1 MTYHYAKPLLKSLC
15 LTEIRFSA
23 NTITNTTPLN
33 KIVFTY
39 KNATRKEQG
48 YLKGELIEKVELLSK
63 VEVFTNNLLFRRYQ
77 ITHKTDALGYDR
89 VERLQEFNGLG
100 EPANPIVFTYN
111 ESSGATIENNYFPSN
126 IAHEL
131 NPNFTGDFDGDGRL
145 DFVVDNKVYFKLYEG
160 GQTQTTLPFT
170 TNTRNYFPATVMQY
184 YDNKLYQRNS
194 IINAMETPGKI
205 EFNALT
211 FVSTNGTVTHLAKS
225 ISINN
230 QYTVSEEYVDYSGT
244 APTNNNCDYS
254 QSQIAKI
261 EYLEG
266 DFNGDGI
273 SEVLFSRRKNEH
285 RHFVHGTYED
295 NHNQEPIIT
304 YSCEMT
310 VTDEGVESFWVDFNT
325 ATSNL
330 IDSNGFQKLNINV
343 FQDGFKRFAMDFN
356 SDGKTDILLINTSN
370 NSYNIYSFVNS
381 TTAPFV
387 ALEIIGQGVIDE
399 YATDKQILFGDFN
412 GDSKPDIMLPDVGGE
427 GCDGCN
433 LWHIYYSNPR
443 TDNGNFFVKNSM
455 NIMEYRPFTG
465 DSYETFWIS
474 QKYFAI
480 DINKDGK
487 SDLVRFQTDKYQPSW
502 FYDPKDIDTK
512 WWTNIYI
519 NNLGLNNT
527 FTHVYQSPWYH
538 DSDYR
543 DYAIPIV
550 GDYKHNGVNKDML
563 VIWGDSYF
571 DKRITYI
578 DYKKDFIIDNQLKEV
593 SQSNGAIVD
602 RVFYKSLD
610 QDGTGFYYA
619 TNSLNYPFL
628 ELERIPS
635 SQVVSQIHNITLG
648 VTRKQDFV
656 YGGLS
661 IKMDGLGMIGFQFT
675 RRSSWYINENDTKI
689 WSSKSNNVLQRGAT
703 VDENNYLFK
712 NDNYTPI
719 SKKTNVF
726 NTATDPITKRFTI
739 LLQSQTQKDFLT
751 NVVKQKTFNTYSTDY
766 YLPTQT
772 TDETLLNGVVQS
784 RTISNTVFE
793 NNVTGT
799 GANYYIGRPKE
810 TTTTTTLFVNTL
822 NGQPDTKT
830 SNEKTFYFNGNV
842 LRTEKKANNSAET
855 LIETFEYFT
864 NSLLKKRTLTAT
876 GVTDPLEQI
885 APRSTSYTYDPTN
898 RFVKTITDT
907 EGLVTTNL
915 TYHDRYGTV
924 LSQRNHLNQ
933 TTSTLIDNWGKQ
945 TEVKDFLNKKIT
957 YSYTR
962 SAQNEFTT
970 TQTGDDGSM
979 SSNTKDVLGRE
990 IKVGSRNL
998 NNLWSYINT
1007 EYDHL
1012 SRKFKVSEPFYS
1024 TPTQWNTITY
1034 DDYNRPIINTS
1045 YTGKSIYTTYNGLSV
1060 TVNDNV
1066 MSKTKTMNAV
1076 GLNITAIDNPGGT
1089 INYKYDA
1096 NGNLLE
1102 SDYDGIKITMQYD
1115 NWGKKTYLHDTS
1127 AGTYTYKYNILGEI
1141 IKETTPK
1148 GQTTYTLNNVGKVI
1162 SKKIL
1167 GDGVD
1172 MTTNYTYDATKKWLT
1187 NMQVINPIDGNST
1200 YIYTYDTTG
1209 TAPTQQ
1215 LKKTEERLHLP
1226 GQTTPYAVFVKDLT
1240 FDTFG
1245 RVNTENSTASAH
1257 DKSSSKT
1264 ITHQYKN
1271 GVKYRILDGTAIKW
1285 ELNQVNEKGQLTSAT
1300 FGNGIE
1306 TANSYDAFGF
1316 YKQFKHTKAG
1326 NTVMQLDFTFDP
1338 VLGNLQKRYSS
1349 LYGIEEKFGYDQQDR
1364 LVTTEFLGGIFQ
1376 EYQFETASN
1385 DNFGFEPY
1393 NLQPLQEIVVLGG
1406 KLSVTTNYQ
1415 SGTQKH
1421 LGTNLMGKKFKI
1433 NFNVFKNPGDNVIFR
1448 IVEKDPSGDVL
1459 NDIVTDY
1466 NHINN
1471 VEYLV
1476 ETNNPI
1482 YLVWE
1487 IVNIPVNPIDVND
1500 PIGIFQPRLA
1510 NRDRFI
1516 DILDPNDP
1524 IEIDPND
1531 PIDPVAPDKV
1541 FYLDNIVIRNIVIE
1555 RQDYDN
1561 RGRITENKI
1570 GSYNYTVPNKPYQ
1583 NSTIDVSNAVY
1594 TTYQNLGK
1602 LDISYNTFKAPIYIE
1617 LEGKERIDFGYN
1629 TNHQR
1634 TVMYYG
1640 DANANKF
1647 NRKYR
1652 RYYSADGSM
1661 EIRHEPSANKVEFIT
1676 YIDGTAYSSNLIVK
1690 SDGITQNYVYL
1701 HRDYQGTILA
1711 LTNDAG
1717 VLVEKRHFD
1726 AWGELKQVHDGAGNA
1741 LAKLTILDRGYTG
1754 HEHLQTVGLI
1764 HMNGRLYDPAIH
1776 RFLQPDNYVQDPYN
1790 TQNYNR
1796 YGYCYNNPLKYT
1808 DPSGEELV
1816 SAIAW
1821 GAGIAL
1827 ASYFLTSIMTDQ
1839 PLTLMGAL
1847 KSIAIGAISG
1857 AVTFGIGE
1865 LFNGVGTF
1873 ALKAT
1878 YQALAHGTFQGL
1890 VSGVQGGGFWTGF
1903 AAGAISSMASS
1914 LYQGVGHDNAGWHGI
1929 GGCGATGETG
1939 MIIFGT
1945 VMGGASATLTG
1956 GNFWQG
1962 AATGLM
1968 VSALNHAQKH
1978 GGDLDDDVKINTEKK
1993 TVEVTRTND
2002 SGDRIFVDGVEVM
2015 GTPKG
2020 FMNDILIDDGYSFSM
2035 KGPQPVGMAL
2045 TDFALSI
2052 FGTKGAFSFLGNAT
2066 NISQKSAQFVIRHS
2080 NFFNKGNWWRL
2091 GYGYNPTT
2099 ALKNLRLAWGAHPK
2113 HLNEVPKILQPL
2125 NKYIRNIGGGHKHFE
2140 NWKPN

>member
-1 MTYHYAKPLLKSLC
+1 MKKLIIFTLFIYNFVYAQNYHDTQGKLEISDGGQAAFTLPIAMPPSIKDVGPTINLTYNHSSVGGIVGQGWNIGQISTITRISTRQDIDGFRDGMDYDANDKLALDGQRLLLKQGTYWGSGSEYETEVQSNTKIQLMGTGANIYFIVTNPDGSQAWYGNFGGMNATDLNSFYIVRFQDVYGNFMTYHYAKPMLKSLC

-23 NTITNTTPLN
+23 NTNTNDTPLN

-48 YLKGELIEKVELLSK
+48 YLKGELIEKVELLQK
-63 VEVFTNNLLFRRYQ
+63 VEVFTNNLLFRRYEV
-77 ITHKTDALGYDR
+77 THTTDALGYDR
-89 VERLQEFNGLG
+89 VQKLQEFNGLG
-100 EPANPIVFTYN
+100 EPANPVVFSYN
-111 ESSGATIENNYFPSN
+111 ETSSATIENNYFPNSMVDQ
-126 IAHEL
+126 L
-131 NPNFTGDFDGDGRL
+131 NPTFTGDFDGDGRL
-145 DFVVDNKVYFKLYEG
+145 DFVVDNKVYFKLYQG
-160 GQTQTTLPFT
+160 LDLYSSLPFS
-170 TNTRNYFPATVMQY
+170 TNARNHFPATLISG
-184 YDNKLYQRNS
+184 NKLNQKQS
-194 IINAMETPGKI
+194 LITAIETPGRI
-205 EFNALT
+205 DFSFRT
-211 FVSTNGTVTHLAKS
+211 YSTNQGLSTTLGNLKTVF
-225 ISINN
+225 INN

-285 RHFVHGTYED
+285 RHFVHGTYEN

-304 YSCEMT
+304 HSCEMT
-310 VTDEGVESFWVDFNT
+310 VTDEGVESFWVDFNP

-343 FQDGFKRFAMDFN
+343 FQDGFKRYAIDFN
-356 SDGKTDILLINTSN
+356 SDGKTDILLINTYN
-370 NSYNIYSFVNS
+370 NSYFIYSFVNS
-381 TTAPFV
+381 TSAPFV
-387 ALEIIGQGVIDE
+387 SLEIIGQGVIDE
-399 YATDKQILFGDFN
+399 FATDKQILFGDFN
-412 GDSKPDIMLPDVGGE
+412 GDGKPDIMLPDVGGE

-443 TDNGNFFVKNSM
+443 IDNGNFFVKNSM
-455 NIMEYRPFTG
+455 NIMEYRPDTG
-465 DSYETFWIS
+465 NAYQTFRIS
-474 QKYFAI
+474 QQYFAI

-487 SDLVRFQTDKYQPSW
+487 TDLVRFQSDVYQPKPFW
-502 FYDPKDIDTK
+502 DPKNLDNK

-519 NNLGLNNT
+519 NNLGLNNS
-527 FTHVYQSPWYH
+527 FTHVYQSPTDH
-538 DSDYR
+538 ANNFPGHAS
-543 DYAIPIV
+543 IIV
-550 GDYKHNGVNKDML
+550 TDYKYKGISNDMFVLWRHNSN
-563 VIWGDSYF
+563 F
-571 DKRITYI
+571 QRAITYI
-578 DYKKDFIIDNQLKEV
+578 DYKKDFTIDNQLKEV

-602 RVFYKSLD
+602 RVFYKGLE
-610 QDGTGFYYA
+610 QDGTGFYKA
-619 TNSLNYPFL
+619 NNSLNYPFL

-648 VTRKQDFV
+648 TTRKQDFK
-656 YGGLS
+656 YSGLS
-661 IKMDGLGMIGFQFT
+661 IKMDGLGMIGYKAT
-675 RRSSWYINENDTKI
+675 GRSSWYINNNDKRI
-689 WSSKSNNVLQRGAT
+689 WNYKENNVLQRGAT
-703 VDENNYLFK
+703 AKEINLLVTH
-712 NDNYTPI
+712 DNQLI
-719 SKKTNVF
+719 SFLSEKTNVF
-726 NTATDPITKRFTI
+726 NTSTDAVSKRFVM
-739 LLQSQTQKDFLT
+739 LLQSQKNRDFLT
-751 NVVKQKTFNTYSTDY
+751 GIEKQKTFNLYDPIY
-766 YLPTQT
+766 FLPTKT
-772 TDETLLNGVVQS
+772 TDETFLNGALHGKVE
-784 RTISNTVFE
+784 TNTLFDSNI
-793 NNVTGT
+793 TGT
-799 GANYYIGRPKE
+799 GFNYYIGRPKE
-810 TTTTTTLFVNTL
+810 STTTTTLFVNTIP
-822 NGQPDTKT
+822 GQDIKT
-830 SNEKTFYFNGNV
+830 SNEKTFYLNGNV

-924 LSQRNHLNQ
+924 LSQKNHLNQ

-962 SAQNEFTT
+962 SAQNEFIT
-970 TQTGDDGSM
+970 TQTGDDGSL
-979 SSNTKDVLGRE
+979 SSITKDVLGRE

-998 NNLWSYINT
+998 NNQWSFINT

-1012 SRKFKVSEPFYS
+1012 SRKFKVSEPYIS
-1024 TPTQWNTITY
+1024 TPSQWNVTTY
-1034 DDYNRPIINTS
+1034 DDYNRPIINTL

-1066 MSKTKTMNAV
+1066 MTKTKTMNAV
-1076 GLNITAIDNPGGT
+1076 GLNVTAIDNPGGT

-1102 SDYDGIKITMQYD
+1102 SDYEGIKITMQYD
-1115 NWGKKTYLHDTS
+1115 NWGKKIYLHDTS
-1127 AGTYTYKYNILGEI
+1127 AGAYTYKYNILGEL

-1148 GQTTYTLNNVGKVI
+1148 GQTTYNLNSVGKVLT
-1162 SKKIL
+1162 KKIL

-1187 NMQVINPIDGNST
+1187 TMQVTNPIDGNST
-1200 YIYTYDTTG
+1200 YIYTYDTAG

-1226 GQTTPYAVFVKDLT
+1226 LQTAPYAVFVKDLT
-1240 FDTFG
+1240 FDAFG
-1245 RVNTENSTASAH
+1245 RVNTETSTASAH
-1257 DKSSSKT
+1257 GKTSSKT

-1271 GVKYRILDGTAIKW
+1271 GVKYRLLDGVAVKW
-1285 ELNQVNEKGQLTSAT
+1285 EINSVTEKGQLSSAT

-1306 TANSYDAFGF
+1306 VANSYDAFGF

-1326 NTVMQLDFTFDP
+1326 NTVMQIDFTFDP
-1338 VLGNLQKRYSS
+1338 VLGNLQQRYSS
-1349 LYGIEEKFGYDQQDR
+1349 LFNKEEKFGYDQQDR

-1376 EYQFETASN
+1376 EYQFETPSSN
-1385 DNFGFEPY
+1385 NFGFEPY
-1393 NLQPLQEIVVLGG
+1393 NLQPLQEIVILGG
-1406 KLSVTTNYQ
+1406 KLSITTNYQ
-1415 SGTQKH
+1415 SGTQKL
-1421 LGTNLMGKKFKI
+1421 LGNNLMGKKFKI
-1433 NFNVFKNPGDNVIFR
+1433 NFNVFKNPGDNVIFK

-1500 PIGIFQPRLA
+1500 PIGIFAPRLA
-1510 NRDRFI
+1510 NRVRPI
-1516 DILDPNDP
+1516 DLTP
-1524 IEIDPND
+1524 IDPND
-1531 PIDPVAPDKV
+1531 PYIPIDPVDPNPTTPDKV

-1570 GSYNYTVPNKPYQ
+1570 GNYNYTVPNKPYQ

-1634 TVMYYG
+1634 AVMYYG
-1640 DANANKF
+1640 NTNADKF

-1652 RYYSADGSM
+1652 KYYSADGSM
-1661 EIRHEPSANKVEFIT
+1661 EIRYEPNANKVEFIT

-1711 LTNDAG
+1711 LTNEAG

-1726 AWGELKQVHDGAGNA
+1726 AWGELQQVHDGAGTA
-1741 LAKLTILDRGYTG
+1741 LSQLTFLDRGYTG

-1764 HMNGRLYDPAIH
+1764 HMNGRLYDPALH
-1776 RFLQPDNYVQDPYN
+1776 RFLQPDNYVG
-1790 TQNYNR
+1790 R
-1796 YGYCYNNPLKYT
+1796 
-1808 DPSGEELV
+1808 S
-1816 SAIAW
+1816 
-1821 GAGIAL
+1821 
-1827 ASYFLTSIMTDQ
+1827 
-1839 PLTLMGAL
+1839 
-1847 KSIAIGAISG
+1847 
-1857 AVTFGIGE
+1857 
-1865 LFNGVGTF
+1865 
-1873 ALKAT
+1873 
-1878 YQALAHGTFQGL
+1878 
-1890 VSGVQGGGFWTGF
+1890 
-1903 AAGAISSMASS
+1903 
-1914 LYQGVGHDNAGWHGI
+1914 
-1929 GGCGATGETG
+1929 
-1939 MIIFGT
+1939 
-1945 VMGGASATLTG
+1945 
-1956 GNFWQG
+1956 
-1962 AATGLM
+1962 
-1968 VSALNHAQKH
+1968 
-1978 GGDLDDDVKINTEKK
+1978 VKK
-1993 TVEVTRTND
+1993 
-2002 SGDRIFVDGVEVM
+2002 
-2015 GTPKG
+2015 
-2020 FMNDILIDDGYSFSM
+2020 
-2035 KGPQPVGMAL
+2035 
-2045 TDFALSI
+2045 
-2052 FGTKGAFSFLGNAT
+2052 
-2066 NISQKSAQFVIRHS
+2066 
-2080 NFFNKGNWWRL
+2080 
-2091 GYGYNPTT
+2091 
-2099 ALKNLRLAWGAHPK
+2099 
-2113 HLNEVPKILQPL
+2113 
-2125 NKYIRNIGGGHKHFE
+2125 
-2140 NWKPN
+2140 